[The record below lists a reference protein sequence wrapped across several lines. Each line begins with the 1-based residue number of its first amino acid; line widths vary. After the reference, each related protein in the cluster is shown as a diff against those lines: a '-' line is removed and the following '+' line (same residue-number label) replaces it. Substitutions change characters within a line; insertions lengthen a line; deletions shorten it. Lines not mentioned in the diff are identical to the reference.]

1 LSGRSIF
8 TVPPTKPY
16 PILSYG
22 SSGDAVV
29 LLQKALNLALTNLN
43 RLEDDGSF
51 GPLTHGRVVEFQ
63 GQRKA
68 VRDGVVGP
76 ATWAELDSFVKEV
89 LKSIDQNLGASPDED
104 VQRQRI
110 VDIAEA
116 SFANWGWG
124 AGGAVTPD
132 GSQRIAAARGF
143 GPSIAGRRARQGGTT
158 LASIYA
164 MAQVGGLAAPNC
176 LSITSEMENVYQQD
190 ANDTSR
196 RDKIN
201 NDIGSWCGIFA
212 TYCYRAAGLKVSWEQ
227 VRTQSTTHFTS
238 LRSGEAVRK
247 GDIGVMTPGL
257 NHHFVVVED
266 AEPGQRVYSIDGNVG
281 NPSEM
286 TVSPWNSVISK
297 RFYLRNTL
305 ASKSAKFLRPKF
317 AAFK

>member
-1 LSGRSIF
+1 M
-8 TVPPTKPY
+8 PPTKPY

-22 SSGDAVV
+22 SSGEAVV
-29 LLQKALNLALTNLN
+29 LLQQALNLAPTQEA

-76 ATWAELDSFVKEV
+76 ATWAELDAFVKEV
-89 LKSIDQNLGASPDED
+89 LKLIDKNLGASANED

-124 AGGAVTPD
+124 ASGAVTPD
-132 GSQRIAAARGF
+132 GSQRIAAARGV
-143 GPSIAGRRARQGGTT
+143 GPSIAGRRARQGGTA

-164 MAQVGGLAAPNC
+164 MAQAGSAAPNC
-176 LSITSEMENVYQQD
+176 LSITPEMENVYQQD
-190 ANDTSR
+190 ANDPTR

-201 NDIGSWCGIFA
+201 ADIGSWCGIFA
-212 TYCYRAAGLKVSWEQ
+212 TYCYRAAGLKINWEQ
-227 VRTQSTTHFTS
+227 VRSQSTAHFTS
-238 LRSGEAVRK
+238 LRSNEAVRK

-257 NHHFVVVED
+257 NHHFVVIED
-266 AEPGQRVYSIDGNVG
+266 AEPGRARVLD
-281 NPSEM
+281 
-286 TVSPWNSVISK
+286 
-297 RFYLRNTL
+297 
-305 ASKSAKFLRPKF
+305 
-317 AAFK
+317 

>member
-1 LSGRSIF
+1 M
-8 TVPPTKPY
+8 PPTKPY
-16 PILSYG
+16 PMLSYG

-29 LLQKALNLALTNLN
+29 LLQKALNLAPTTLN

-89 LKSIDQNLGASPDED
+89 LKLIDQNLGASPNED

-110 VDIAEA
+110 VDVAAA
-116 SFANWGWG
+116 SLATWGWLSG
-124 AGGAVTPD
+124 TVTPD

-143 GPSIAGRRARQGGTT
+143 GPSIAGRRARQGGTA

-164 MAQVGGLAAPNC
+164 MAQVGGLVAPNC

-190 ANDTSR
+190 ANDPTR
-196 RDKIN
+196 REKIN
-201 NDIGSWCGIFA
+201 NDISSWCGIFA
-212 TYCYRAAGLKVSWEQ
+212 TYCYRAAGLKITWEQ
-227 VRTQSTTHFTS
+227 VRSQSTTHFTS
-238 LRSGEAVRK
+238 LRSNEAVRK

-257 NHHFVVVED
+257 NHHFVVIED
-266 AEPGQRVYSIDGNVG
+266 AEPGQHVYSIDGNVG

-305 ASKSAKFLRPKF
+305 ATKSAKFLRPKF